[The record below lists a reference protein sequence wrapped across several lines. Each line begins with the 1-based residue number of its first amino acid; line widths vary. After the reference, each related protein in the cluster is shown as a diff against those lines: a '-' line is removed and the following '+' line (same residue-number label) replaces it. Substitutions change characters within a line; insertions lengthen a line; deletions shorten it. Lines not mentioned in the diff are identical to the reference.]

1 MKLNFQLTVTHA
13 ASKIYI
19 VETLTGDGAALS
31 RTSTLLSIWESQWK
45 WAFKAA
51 QNLVAK
57 HYERDFDMNFHFKGL
72 FTHIRH
78 RDGTVLNSAIQCIA
92 LRRTGSASHISV
104 KCQYRQGWRFSISDI
119 RDMPVIFAVLSIH
132 TYPACH
138 STGSVIIE
146 MTSFED
152 EELAMIAIILDEE
165 EEEQRKKTRVWV
177 HNEGKKRDVEGEFA
191 TLYKEPETLTLYNS

>member
-1 MKLNFQLTVTHA
+1 M
-13 ASKIYI
+13 
-19 VETLTGDGAALS
+19 
-31 RTSTLLSIWESQWK
+31 
-45 WAFKAA
+45 
-51 QNLVAK
+51 
-57 HYERDFDMNFHFKGL
+57 
-72 FTHIRH
+72 
-78 RDGTVLNSAIQCIA
+78 
-92 LRRTGSASHISV
+92 
-104 KCQYRQGWRFSISDI
+104 
-119 RDMPVIFAVLSIH
+119 IFAVLSIH

-191 TLYKEPETLTLYNS
+191 TLYKEPETLTLFNSKTIADQQKQIADLESASKNSCIAKLNGQNFRFITLK